1 MHAGG
6 LIRAAL
12 LVSLAPLAALAQQAP
27 GAAAAEGD
35 GTPAPQATA
44 PAAPVPTSPQDRAAG
59 PAVSRGIVTVDQE
72 KMYNRSAWGQRAEAL
87 VAERLRAVQ
96 AENDRLFADLS
107 AEEADLTRQRAT
119 LPAEDFRAR
128 ATAFDERV
136 TTLRREREAASLEVA
151 ALAEAE
157 RNRFFAAAVPV
168 IGSLMRERGAVLV
181 LDPRTVLM
189 SAEAIDMTDAA
200 IARLNQQ
207 VGDGAGLVQV
217 PPVPLSTPAPGV
229 PPASPPATGHT
240 ELPAPTAPAPA
251 GASRDQSA
259 PAPAGATAG
268 QSAAGESAPG
278 GTAVGGT
285 VAGGT
290 VN

>member
-96 AENDRLFADLS
+96 AENARLFADLS

-229 PPASPPATGHT
+229 PPASPPAPGPAAAAT

-251 GASRDQSA
+251 GASAGQTA
-259 PAPAGATAG
+259 PAAAGATAG
-268 QSAAGESAPG
+268 RPAPG

-285 VAGGT
+285 V
-290 VN
+290 N

>member
-229 PPASPPATGHT
+229 PPASPPAPGPAAAAT

-251 GASRDQSA
+251 GASAGQTA
-259 PAPAGATAG
+259 PAAAGATAG
-268 QSAAGESAPG
+268 RPAPG

-285 VAGGT
+285 V
-290 VN
+290 N